1 MKTVE
6 AEFAF
11 KLLNDIFPRSN
22 KYSTD
27 EVLESIHSVGP
38 AIEIPDSRFSNF

>member
-1 MKTVE
+1 MESSETVE

-11 KLLNDIFPRSN
+11 KLLNDIFPRSD

-27 EVLESIHSVGP
+27 EVLGIHSVGQLMK
-38 AIEIPDSRFSNF
+38 F